1 MEEEELVL
9 KENNGQSDSRF
20 VGVVLRMVF
29 AMLLAFVCAFP
40 LHAQQPTV
48 VEPPTDNNVEARGP
62 EVKEIEIIYIGPKL
76 VSRAVILS
84 NMRTTIGQ
92 PFSPRAVEEDVR
104 NLYATGYFVN
114 LRIQDEPVAGGVK
127 VVVIVQPKPLIKEI
141 VIRGNEKIKTDR
153 ILKEIGIK
161 NGDPLS
167 EQQVAEGERKIREY
181 YQEKGYEKVKVSY
194 KIDTNEQFGRAVVT
208 YTIQEGERAFVK
220 EIKFE
225 GNKSFKPGEL
235 RKLFKTRKKWLFSF
249 IDGSGV
255 YKDEQFKADLRNLR
269 LFYQDNGFIDMQ
281 IKDVKLEYPK
291 PEQLVI
297 TVVIFEGIEYRVGKI
312 QFQGNTIFTTPQ
324 IRSRLVM
331 KEGDT
336 FSPSGLSKNINAIE
350 DLYGERGYI
359 NTRVNPERLAN
370 VESGKM
376 DLLMI
381 ISEGPQSFI
390 EKITVQ
396 GNSKTK
402 DKVIRRELAV
412 TPGEVYDSVLVDAS
426 KQRLQNLGY
435 FEKVDISPRDTSVP
449 NRKDMVVTVEE
460 KRTGSI
466 SFGAG
471 FSSVDSLLGFV
482 EVSQSNFD
490 LMNFPYFVG
499 AGQKFR
505 VRAQYGIQRQ
515 DFVISFTEPWF
526 LDKRLSLGVELFARQ
541 NDFNNAEYNQRNFG
555 GTVSLARALGQF
567 WTASIAYSFQNIEI
581 FDIDPNAAQI
591 IQDED
596 GARSSSSIT
605 MGLSYDTRDNI
616 FQPRRGEKVNFTAQ
630 FSGGP
635 LLGQTDIY
643 KFEVDARKWVGLP
656 WYDLI
661 LSFGASTGTVDRYDD
676 TQVVPLFDRFFE
688 GGARSVRGFET
699 RAVGPKDFGTGDP
712 IGGQTYVTADVELTF
727 PIIER
732 VRGALFVDMGWVNA
746 NAFNWDVTV
755 ADQDRID
762 QNPTPPDF
770 NRLAYGFGNFN
781 LGAGF
786 GFRLNLPVGPLRVDL
801 GFPIFNDRF
810 NGGGPKFSF
819 DVGYQF

>member
-1 MEEEELVL
+1 L
-9 KENNGQSDSRF
+9 KQNNGQSYTLCP
-20 VGVVLRMVF
+20 GGWLRM
-29 AMLLAFVCAFP
+29 ACLLLAGLLLGSP
-40 LHAQQPTV
+40 LSAQEPTV
-48 VEPPTDNNVEARGP
+48 VQPPTDNNVQARGP

-104 NLYATGYFVN
+104 NLYATGFFVN

-127 VVVIVQPKPLIKEI
+127 VVVIVQPKPLIKEV

-153 ILKEIGIK
+153 VLKESGLK

-167 EQQVAEGERKIREY
+167 EQAVAEGERKIREY
-181 YQEKGYEKVKVSY
+181 YQDKGYEKIKVSY
-194 KIDTNEQFGRAVVT
+194 KIDINEQFGRAVVT
-208 YTIQEGERAFVK
+208 YTIQEGERAFVSS
-220 EIKFE
+220 INFE
-225 GNKSFKPGEL
+225 GNKSFKKGEL
-235 RKLFKTRKKWLFSF
+235 LKLFKTKKKGLFSF

-255 YKDEQFKADLRNLR
+255 YRDAQFKDDLRNLR
-269 LFYQDNGFIDMQ
+269 LFYQDHGFIDMQ
-281 IKDVKLEYPK
+281 IKDIKFEYPK
-291 PEQLVI
+291 KERLAI
-297 TVVIFEGIEYRVGKI
+297 TIVVFEGIEYRVGKI
-312 QFQGNTIFTTPQ
+312 QFQGNTLFTTPQ
-324 IRSRLVM
+324 IRSRLRM
-331 KEGDT
+331 KEGDV
-336 FSPSGLSKNINAIE
+336 FSPSGLRDNIEAVE

-359 NTRVNPERLAN
+359 NTRVTPERLAN
-370 VESGKM
+370 VESGRM
-376 DLLMI
+376 DLLFI
-381 ISEGPQSFI
+381 VAEGPQSFI

-396 GNSKTK
+396 GNSKTE

-412 TPGEVYDSVLVDAS
+412 APGEVYDSVLVDAS
-426 KQRLQNLGY
+426 KKRLENLGY
-435 FEKVDISPRDTSVP
+435 FEKVDIAPRDTNVP

-505 VRAQYGIQRQ
+505 VRAQYGLQRQ

-541 NDFNNAEYNQRNFG
+541 NDFQNAEYNQRNFG
-555 GTVSLARALGQF
+555 GSVTLARALGNF
-567 WTASIAYSFQNIEI
+567 WTASIGYSFQNIEI
-581 FDIDPNAAQI
+581 FDIDPNASQLI
-591 IQDED
+591 KDEQ
-596 GARSSSSIT
+596 GARSQSAIT
-605 MGLSYDTRDNI
+605 LGLTYDTRDNI
-616 FQPRRGEKVNFTAQ
+616 FQPRAGEKVTATAQ
-630 FSGGP
+630 LSGGP
-635 LLGQTDIY
+635 LLGQTDVY
-643 KFEVDARKWVGLP
+643 KFEIDGRKWVGLP

-676 TQVVPLFDRFFE
+676 TQVVPLFDRFFA

-699 RAVGPKDFGTGDP
+699 REVGPKDFMTGDP
-712 IGGQTYVTADVELTF
+712 IGGQTYVTTDIELTF
-727 PIIER
+727 PIIDR
-732 VRGALFVDMGWVNA
+732 VRGALFVDAGWVNED
-746 NAFNWDVTV
+746 AFNWGTQVLDPDSV
-755 ADQDRID
+755 DDNSIPFD
-762 QNPTPPDF
+762 PPQ
-770 NRLAYGFGNFN
+770 YGYGNFN

-801 GFPIFNDRF
+801 GFPIYHDRF

>member
-1 MEEEELVL
+1 
-9 KENNGQSDSRF
+9 
-20 VGVVLRMVF
+20 
-29 AMLLAFVCAFP
+29 MLLALLWAAP
-40 LHAQQPTV
+40 LPAQEPTV

-92 PFSPRAVEEDVR
+92 PFSPRSVEEDVR
-104 NLYATGYFVN
+104 NLYATGFFVN
-114 LRIQDEPVAGGVK
+114 LRIQDEPVSGGVK
-127 VVVIVQPKPLIKEI
+127 VVVIVQPKPLIKEV
-141 VIRGNEKIKTDR
+141 VIRGNEKIKTAS
-153 ILKEIGIK
+153 ILKEVGIGS
-161 NGDPLS
+161 GDPLS
-167 EQQVAEGERKIREY
+167 EQQVAEGERKIRDF
-181 YQEKGYEKVKVSY
+181 YQDKGYEKIKVSY
-194 KIDTNEQFGRAVVT
+194 KIDINEQFGRAVVT
-208 YTIQEGERAFVK
+208 YTIQEGERAF
-220 EIKFE
+220 ISALNFE
-225 GNKSFKPGEL
+225 GATSFKKSEL
-235 RKLFKTRKKWLFSF
+235 LKLFKTRKKGLLSF

-269 LFYQDNGFIDMQ
+269 LFYQDHGFIDMQ
-281 IKDVKLEYPK
+281 IKDVKLDYPK
-291 PEQLVI
+291 KDRMTI
-297 TVVIFEGIEYRVGKI
+297 TIVVFEGIEYRVGKI
-312 QFQGNTIFTTPQ
+312 KMQGNTIFTTPQ
-324 IRSRLVM
+324 IRSRLKM
-331 KEGDT
+331 KEGDV
-336 FSPSGLSKNINAIE
+336 FSPSGLRENIKAIE

-370 VESGKM
+370 VESGRM
-376 DLLMI
+376 DLLLV
-381 ISEGPQSFI
+381 ISEGPQSFV

-426 KQRLQNLGY
+426 KRRLENLGY
-435 FEKVDISPRDTSVP
+435 FEKVDIAPRNTSVP

-490 LMNFPYFVG
+490 LFNFPYFVG

-505 VRAQYGIQRQ
+505 VRAQYGLQRQ

-541 NDFNNAEYNQRNFG
+541 NDFNNAEYNQRNAG
-555 GTVSLARALGQF
+555 GSVSLSRALGQF
-567 WTASIAYSFQNIEI
+567 WTASIGYSLQNIEI
-581 FDIDPNAAQI
+581 FDVDGNAAQI
-591 IQDED
+591 IQDEE
-596 GARSSSSIT
+596 GGRSSSSIT
-605 MGLSYDTRDNI
+605 MGLAFDTRDNI
-616 FQPRRGEKVNFTAQ
+616 FQTRNGERVNFTAQ
-630 FSGGP
+630 LSGGP
-635 LLGQTDIY
+635 LLAQTDTY
-643 KFEVDARKWVGLP
+643 KFEIDARKWVGLP

-676 TQVVPLFDRFFE
+676 TEVVPLFDRFFE
-688 GGARSVRGFET
+688 GGARSVRGFES
-699 RAVGPKDFGTGDP
+699 REVGPKDFGTGDP

-732 VRGALFVDMGWVNA
+732 VRGALFVDAGWA
-746 NAFNWDVTV
+746 NIDAFDWSTQVL
-755 ADQDRID
+755 DQSQID
-762 QNPTPPDF
+762 SNTPPF
-770 NRLAYGFGNFN
+770 NPPVYGRGNFN